1 MLKPK
6 PFSTYPEM
14 SYCKISKEM
23 LLLYFGLDV
32 FCQIAARV
40 PEFYAVFI
48 VQCILNSPQLLG
60 GRDKIQ

>member
-1 MLKPK
+1 MLEPK

-23 LLLYFGLDV
+23 LLLYFRLDV

-40 PEFYAVFI
+40 PEFYAFY
-48 VQCILNSPQLLG
+48 LTLLRG
-60 GRDKIQ
+60 GGTLQVKP